1 MAKAA
6 GGSTTQS
13 ARKISEAG
21 LFAFKE
27 MCERIK
33 FLKKQQWT
41 ITNYVALIYGAIFGV
56 NHLSEDVTSEQVGWL
71 KVFTLLACIVGLI
84 HLGVVECHMLRTR
97 KETNRALKWIFGEY
111 GGEEDDTERGQIIGP
126 DDRGSFR
133 RDLPFLAAFV
143 LVIIGGAV
151 LVISFI

>member
-1 MAKAA
+1 MAK
-6 GGSTTQS
+6 GSEPKYPRQL
-13 ARKISEAG
+13 SEAG

-27 MCERIK
+27 KYENLK

-56 NHLSEDVTSEQVGWL
+56 NHLSEELTSEQSDLL
-71 KVFTLLACIVGLI
+71 KSLAIIACAVGLI
-84 HLGVVECHMLRTR
+84 HLAVVECHMLGTR

-111 GGEEDDTERGQIIGP
+111 GEGDDTERGQIIG
-126 DDRGSFR
+126 REGSLWGSFW

-151 LVISFI
+151 LVVSFI